1 MAVKANGEFIG
12 IPKDTVDKFHGKQ
25 LVYLGWDKHL
35 MFYAPICLAL
45 PPDTTFRT
53 LIEDVLPGC
62 WGQHPD
68 FARIDWNKACWSKAG
83 ESFTPDPDKS
93 LAEHA
98 IRHKTVIRL
107 ATPGLEGLAG
117 AAF

>member
-1 MAVKANGEFIG
+1 MAVQANGEFVG
-12 IPKDTVDKFHGKQ
+12 VPKDTLDKFHGNQ
-25 LVYLGWDKHL
+25 LVYFGWDKHL
-35 MFYAPICLAL
+35 MYYAPICLAL
-45 PPDTTFRT
+45 PPATTFRQ
-53 LIEDVLPGC
+53 LIEQILPGC
-62 WGQHPD
+62 WGKHPD
-68 FARIDWNKACWSKAG
+68 FAKIEWAKAQWTQAN
-83 ESFTPDPDKS
+83 EAFTPELDKS